1 MKIAFISQPFG
12 DMNPHHQSSS
22 LEIWTYEVASRL
34 CNYDDCDVIVY
45 AREDDRYPKIE
56 EHKGIQYR
64 RVSLGLDE
72 KTNRLANTTERILSY
87 PRQKLPVFAQQFY
100 YQNYI
105 KQVALDL
112 RDQDCDIAHI
122 FNFSQF
128 APVIKEHNSNI
139 KVVLNMTCEW
149 LSQLDENV
157 IKRRLQSVDQVI
169 SCSNY
174 ITHKIQQRFPAYA
187 DRCTT
192 VYNGVYIPDSN
203 STNEERFQSEEEN
216 KRLLFVGRV
225 SPEKGVH
232 DLLQAMPKIVEAC
245 PDVQLDIV
253 GPTISLAYEY
263 LVMISDDPTV
273 SGLSSFY
280 TKGLV
285 RHDTYFKS
293 LKASLEPDVANRVN
307 FIGQVP
313 HADIMCFYQHAD
325 ILINPSLSESFG
337 ISLIEAMANGRPV
350 VASRV
355 GGMQEILI
363 NGETGFFFEPGDA
376 DALAEKTITLLKNPD
391 MRKSMG
397 MAGRQRVQELFT
409 WENVTQDLLL
419 QYSRIVDSED

>member
-1 MKIAFISQPFG
+1 M
-12 DMNPHHQSSS
+12 H
-22 LEIWTYEVASRL
+22 
-34 CNYDDCDVIVY
+34 
-45 AREDDRYPKIE
+45 
-56 EHKGIQYR
+56 
-64 RVSLGLDE
+64 
-72 KTNRLANTTERILSY
+72 
-87 PRQKLPVFAQQFY
+87 
-100 YQNYI
+100 
-105 KQVALDL
+105 
-112 RDQDCDIAHI
+112 
-122 FNFSQF
+122 
-128 APVIKEHNSNI
+128 
-139 KVVLNMTCEW
+139 
-149 LSQLDENV
+149 
-157 IKRRLQSVDQVI
+157 
-169 SCSNY
+169 
-174 ITHKIQQRFPAYA
+174 
-187 DRCTT
+187 
-192 VYNGVYIPDSN
+192 
-203 STNEERFQSEEEN
+203 
-216 KRLLFVGRV
+216 
-225 SPEKGVH
+225 
-232 DLLQAMPKIVEAC
+232 KIVEAC

-307 FIGQVP
+307 FIGQVL